1 MSVWG
6 RCVSFAIGGT
16 ATLSRGMLTDHHPL
30 FSYSDGTQ
38 LTDTVDLATA
48 DAKVDEEAA
57 EKAMKEYNEA

>member
-1 MSVWG
+1 MLDRS
-6 RCVSFAIGGT
+6 AIGGLEASSWFET
-16 ATLSRGMLTDHHPL
+16 TDGLPWFH
-30 FSYSDGTQ
+30 SDGTQ